1 MAARRFIYRETRLT
15 FVVVV
20 IINNYRKSSPLWSQ
34 VSLPTRGPTEPL
46 SFWRTHEASRAFEC
60 WALLSLR
67 SRELPHVDVVK
78 SLSLSWWC
86 LHALLELVFLL
97 GSGCKQS
104 ATIKVRPHRGHTF
117 CWASLESVSPW
128 IHSTMSINSQRDETS
143 CTRMKHLKSHRHVV

>member
-60 WALLSLR
+60 RALFLFGPVNYPTWTWLR
-67 SRELPHVDVVK
+67 VSPRPGDACM
-78 SLSLSWWC
+78 LSWNWC
-86 LHALLELVFLL
+86 FSLGLGANRAL
-97 GSGCKQS
+97 QS
-104 ATIKVRPHRGHTF
+104 RCVLTEATHFAEPAWRARAPEFI
-117 CWASLESVSPW
+117 
-128 IHSTMSINSQRDETS
+128 QR
-143 CTRMKHLKSHRHVV
+143 CL